1 MYTNIKHA
9 VPKKISKH
17 DSSEK
22 KVQSAT
28 PGQQTCNP
36 HQEHLHHQQL
46 LDCGN
51 WLHHFHGYLES
62 IQWYAFNLIC
72 ENKQKRKM
80 FKYYFSRAAL
90 RQ

>member
-1 MYTNIKHA
+1 MYTKIKHA
-9 VPKKISKH
+9 VPKKISTH

-51 WLHHFHGYLES
+51 WLHHSTDTWSPSSGML
-62 IQWYAFNLIC
+62 LT
-72 ENKQKRKM
+72 
-80 FKYYFSRAAL
+80 
-90 RQ
+90 

>member
-9 VPKKISKH
+9 VPKKISTH